1 MAYLA
6 VQVVC
11 TVILTCGVEVVSTD
25 QTFHRLE
32 FGATFVF
39 ALVTTFSLVCSPE
52 RDFCSPLLLKF
63 LVFANVGARA
73 TRERPGCVGGRE
85 WHAGAAV
92 PRPHRRCLSMR
103 CPRGGGGAGRASALG
118 SFRLMPL
125 RCALSSRDVRWWLS
139 PTALPPHPAGN
150 TLVSFLLV
158 LVNLERFETASH
170 QIEYANELTMAGAES
185 AARGGGCP

>member
-92 PRPHRRCLSMR
+92 PRRHRRT
-103 CPRGGGGAGRASALG
+103 
-118 SFRLMPL
+118 PL
-125 RCALSSRDVRWWLS
+125 ALSLDEMPERRRRCWQSIS
-139 PTALPPHPAGN
+139 PRFLQTHATALCA
-150 TLVSFLLV
+150 VV
-158 LVNLERFETASH
+158 A
-170 QIEYANELTMAGAES
+170 
-185 AARGGGCP
+185 

>member
-73 TRERPGCVGGRE
+73 TRERPGCVSAGGS
-85 WHAGAAV
+85 G
-92 PRPHRRCLSMR
+92 
-103 CPRGGGGAGRASALG
+103 
-118 SFRLMPL
+118 
-125 RCALSSRDVRWWLS
+125 
-139 PTALPPHPAGN
+139 
-150 TLVSFLLV
+150 TLVQQC
-158 LVNLERFETASH
+158 RART
-170 QIEYANELTMAGAES
+170 GAVS
-185 AARGGGCP
+185 R